1 MKAIQITEFGGP
13 EVMQLV
19 DLPDPEP
26 SDGEVVVDVA
36 RAGVNFADTH
46 VTRDDY
52 LAKQELPLVPGG
64 EIAGRT
70 PDGRRV
76 AALLAG
82 GGYAQKVAVPE
93 GWLVPVPDGVS
104 DDVAAGLLLQGLT
117 AHALVHRCARLQPEE
132 TIVVEAAAGGTGSL
146 AVQLAKRAGGRV
158 IGLASSP
165 EKRELA
171 ERLGADATV
180 DSGTDDLRE
189 AILAANGGEQVD
201 AVLQM
206 SGGEAFEQELRAL
219 APFGRMVTFG
229 IASRE
234 ENQVRTGH
242 LMRNSRAVI
251 GFWLMQL
258 IPRRDEIRA
267 MIEDL
272 LQAVLAGEVEVVIG
286 GTYPLSEAARA
297 HEEIAARRT
306 QGKLLLDPSA

>member
-1 MKAIQITEFGGP
+1 
-13 EVMQLV
+13 
-19 DLPDPEP
+19 
-26 SDGEVVVDVA
+26 
-36 RAGVNFADTH
+36 
-46 VTRDDY
+46 
-52 LAKQELPLVPGG
+52 
-64 EIAGRT
+64 
-70 PDGRRV
+70 
-76 AALLAG
+76 
-82 GGYAQKVAVPE
+82 
-93 GWLVPVPDGVS
+93 VPVPDAVS

-171 ERLGADATV
+171 ERLGVDATI
-180 DSGTDDLRE
+180 DSGADDLRE

-206 SGGEAFEQELRAL
+206 SGGEAFEEELRAL